1 LQEPEVPDTLT
12 ITKVAGRVTILQLAG
27 KLDGQT
33 NESLLEA
40 VRQEQAAGMQFLVLD
55 LERLEMITSAGLGS
69 LHNIYKMLT
78 PKDAMQAWEKEKH
91 GEPYKSAY
99 FKLAGA
105 PPNIYYVLNIAGFL
119 SNIPIYPDLP
129 QALESFPK

>member
-1 LQEPEVPDTLT
+1 VPDLLT
-12 ITKVAGRVTILQLAG
+12 ITKVPGRVTIFQLAG

-40 VRQEQAAGMQFLVLD
+40 VRKEQAAGMRFLLLELQALD
-55 LERLEMITSAGLGS
+55 MITSAGLGA
-69 LHNIYKMLT
+69 LHNIFKMLS
-78 PKDAMQAWEKEKH
+78 PKADMEAWEKEHH

-119 SNIPIYPDLP
+119 SNIPIYPDTKA
-129 QALESFPK
+129 ALDSFPR

>member
-1 LQEPEVPDTLT
+1 VPDTLT
-12 ITKVAGRVTILQLAG
+12 ITKIAGRVTVFQLAG

-33 NESLLEA
+33 NETLLET
-40 VRQEQAAGMQFLVLD
+40 VRQEQAAGMRFLL
-55 LERLEMITSAGLGS
+55 LELQGLEMITSAGLGA

-78 PKDAMQAWEKEKH
+78 PREAIEAWEKEKH

-105 PPNIYYVLNIAGFL
+105 PPNVYYVLNIAGFL
-119 SNIPIYPDLP
+119 SNIPIYPDSQ
-129 QALESFPK
+129 QALESFPQ